1 MYSYILVKRGKDYMK
16 LLIIED
22 DKDLNEGLQFA
33 FINDGYSVSSAG
45 TYKEGMRLY
54 REEKFDGILLDC
66 NLPDGTGFDFC
77 KEIRTSSSI
86 PIVMLTARDTEID
99 ELKGLEIGVDD
110 YITKPF
116 SIAILRM
123 RVKNALHKK
132 EESQI
137 IYSNNIK
144 IDVLKRKAYKNDEIV
159 DLTPIEWELLYYLI
173 KNSGK
178 VLLKKQIL
186 NYIWDYN
193 GNFVD
198 ENAISVNVRRLRVKV
213 EDDPSAP
220 QFIKAVRGFGYRW
233 CEREKND

>member
-1 MYSYILVKRGKDYMK
+1 MK

-33 FINDGYSVSSAG
+33 FSNDGYSVSSAETYAKG
-45 TYKEGMRLY
+45 MQLYKED
-54 REEKFDGILLDC
+54 KFDGILLDC
-66 NLPDGTGFDFC
+66 NLPDGNGFDFC
-77 KEIRTSSSI
+77 KEIRTGSSI

-116 SIAILRM
+116 SVAILRA
-123 RVKNALHKK
+123 RVKNALHRKD
-132 EESQI
+132 EPSI
-137 IYSNNIK
+137 IYSNGVK
-144 IDVLKRKAYKNDEIV
+144 IDILKRKAYKNDTLI
-159 DLTPIEWELLYYLI
+159 DLTPIEWQLLYYLI

-186 NYIWDYN
+186 EYIWDYN

-198 ENAISVNVRRLRVKV
+198 ENAISVNIRRLRLKI
-213 EDDPSAP
+213 EDTPSNP
-220 QFIKAVRGFGYRW
+220 QLIKAVRGFGYRW
-233 CEREKND
+233 CENGKND